1 MKIASYLIP
10 FLVVAV
16 TVTSAKA
23 DLIDVIGEQV
33 ISTTEIGLF
42 EAGNATTANG
52 SVFFSG
58 RTTQTGV
65 VGGVQSYNTVT
76 GQLSGVTAAQS
87 LNGLGGSSGLTEII
101 RQNDGSILY
110 VGNSALGS
118 NSQSATYW
126 LNDLSN
132 PFSAGTQL
140 TGTGNIF
147 GASANG
153 TYVGLDGN
161 GSASFGVIGQAFQ
174 PLIGGNGGSAL
185 DLSLIHI

>member
-23 DLIDVIGEQV
+23 DLIDVIGGEV
-33 ISTTEIGLF
+33 ISSTSIDLF
-42 EAGNATTANG
+42 GPGNATTANG

-87 LNGLGGSSGLTEII
+87 LNGLGGNSGITEII

-110 VGNSALGS
+110 VGDSALGS
-118 NSQSATYW
+118 NSANATYW

-132 PFSAGTQL
+132 PFSAQRNEGQVLFLVHQRMGLMSEL
-140 TGTGNIF
+140 T
-147 GASANG
+147 AL
-153 TYVGLDGN
+153 V
-161 GSASFGVIGQAFQ
+161 
-174 PLIGGNGGSAL
+174 PLSE
-185 DLSLIHI
+185 LSVRLSSHLLVETVELP